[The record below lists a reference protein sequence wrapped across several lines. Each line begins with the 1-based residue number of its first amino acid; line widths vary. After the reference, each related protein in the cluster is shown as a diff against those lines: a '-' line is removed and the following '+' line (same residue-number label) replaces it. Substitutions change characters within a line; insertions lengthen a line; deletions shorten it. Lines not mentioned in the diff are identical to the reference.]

1 MTNIIKNITI
11 CLLVTIGVGC
21 KEPGTIGR
29 FKSIPVTNIIL
40 DNLGVVDEDP
50 EPYVGARDAVAQDLV
65 PSLTEYVIGPG
76 DILRV
81 SINELYQVDQQWT
94 DNIPVSDTGY
104 ITLPVIGQVPA
115 ANLTELEVIAKIEEE
130 LVPDI
135 IKSPNIGVVVLSSNT
150 KTFLISG
157 AVRAPGPYE
166 LRRPDL
172 RISEAFALAGGI
184 PSIGSDFAYVIRT
197 IKDGELA
204 NLEDDFGGYDDW
216 SQTTGDLLGSQDV
229 NQNTEEVPMRGEVE
243 DEVQDVEQE
252 TEVATEQEMEED
264 IKEVIDTIDAPGDLP
279 EVEVE
284 APEDEE
290 TSSEELI
297 DSISPLSVIVILSD
311 NPDNLNSERN
321 ELIEAVFE
329 EKAVDETGV
338 TDWDVDA
345 KVLKDG
351 DQWKIVSNGGVAQ
364 EVEAPMPQG
373 KQSADEA
380 VWGFEKGNALGI
392 SQEVIRIDLRKLNNG
407 DLSQNIV
414 IQPGDD
420 IHTPVNSQGVFYVM
434 GQMGRTGT
442 YNISQGQKM
451 TLKQVIAA
459 AGPFTPTA
467 WPSRCELTRRV
478 GRNKEVSFRVNL
490 QKLMEGKA
498 PNMFIKEG
506 DVINIGSHPV
516 ARWLAVVRQSFRA
529 TYGFG
534 FVYDRNFA
542 DKDFGH

>member
-1 MTNIIKNITI
+1 MNSIIKNITL
-11 CLLVTIGVGC
+11 CLLVMVGAGC

-50 EPYVGARDAVAQDLV
+50 EPYIGARDAVAQDLV
-65 PSLTEYVIGPG
+65 PSLSEYVIGPG
-76 DILRV
+76 DVLRV
-81 SINELYQVDQQWT
+81 SINELYQVDQQWI

-135 IKSPNIGVVVLSSNT
+135 IKTPNIGVVVLSSNT

-172 RISEAFALAGGI
+172 RISEAYALAGGI
-184 PSIGSDFAYVIRT
+184 PSTGSDYAYVIRT
-197 IKDGELA
+197 IKNDDLA
-204 NLEDDFGGYDDW
+204 NMEDDFGGYNDW
-216 SQTTGDLLGSQDV
+216 NETTDDLLGSPAVGQDV
-229 NQNTEEVPMRGEVE
+229 QEVPIYTGQE
-243 DEVQDVEQE
+243 DVANDIEE
-252 TEVATEQEMEED
+252 TAEED
-264 IKEVIDTIDAPGDLP
+264 INEVIDVIDAPGDLP
-279 EVEVE
+279 SVNVEE
-284 APEDEE
+284 PEDEDASNE
-290 TSSEELI
+290 ALI
-297 DSISPLSVIVILSD
+297 DSIAPLSVIVTLSEKID
-311 NPDNLNSERN
+311 SERN
-321 ELIEAVFE
+321 ALIEAVF
-329 EKAVDETGV
+329 DENAEGETV
-338 TDWDVDA
+338 TAEDEINAEVM
-345 KVLKDG
+345 KDG
-351 DQWKIVSNGGVAQ
+351 DRWKIVSDGGEAQ
-364 EVEAPMPQG
+364 KIDAPKPQG
-373 KQSADEA
+373 VQPADEA
-380 VWGFEKGNALGI
+380 AWGFEKSTAIGI

-478 GRNKEVSFRVNL
+478 GKNKEVSFRVNL
-490 QKLMEGKA
+490 QKLMEGTA